1 MLTGHCE
8 NCRESRMSGSNG
20 TSLNWD
26 PYNPE
31 YFKNPHPVFARL
43 REEAPLY
50 YNEQYGFYA
59 VSRYA
64 DVERYLGDWERFS
77 SARGD
82 VLEMIK
88 ANMSVPKGQFIH
100 HDPPAH
106 TVYRKALMRVF
117 SPKRM
122 AALEPQI
129 RAFCA
134 RSLDPLV
141 ESGQFDFI
149 TNLGAEMPMR
159 VISMLLGIP
168 EEDQEA
174 IRERV
179 DANLRT
185 EVGKPIDYSTTHKIG
200 EGFEGYIDWRAE
212 HPSDDLMTDLMVMD
226 VEDETG
232 TTRKF
237 TRDEILVMVNIIAG
251 AGNETTNRLI
261 GWTGKIL
268 AENPDQRR
276 QIHENRALIPQAIEE
291 VLRYEPP
298 GPSVAR
304 YVTQDVEFHGMK
316 VPAGSAMVG
325 LIAAANRDDRKF
337 ADGGKFDIN
346 RKKVAHLTF
355 GYGFHNC
362 IGSALARV
370 EGRIALDEI
379 LNRFPEWDVD
389 LDNAYLSSTSTVRGW
404 ETLPAYTPK
413 AKRSPKAAASATAQA
428 PAAAPEIPGAE
439 RWALT
444 MQTPMGPQEMTLH
457 LVREATTLSG
467 MIESPMGSEV
477 IKDGQING
485 DTLTWVMDVKKP
497 MPIKLKFEAQVQGA
511 TLTGSA
517 KLGVFGKAKLE
528 GRRL

>member
-1 MLTGHCE
+1 MTA
-8 NCRESRMSGSNG
+8 SNG

-26 PYNPE
+26 PYNPD

-43 REEAPLY
+43 REEAPFY

-64 DVERYLGDWERFS
+64 DVERCLGDWERFS

-88 ANMSVPKGQFIH
+88 ANVPVPRGSFIH

-185 EVGKPIDYSTTHKIG
+185 EQGKPIDYSTNTKMG

-212 HPSDDLMTDLMVMD
+212 HPADDLMTDLMNIEF
-226 VEDETG
+226 EDETG
-232 TTRKF
+232 TQRKL
-237 TRDEILVMVNIIAG
+237 TRDEILVIVNILAG

-261 GWTGKIL
+261 GWTGKLL
-268 AENPDQRR
+268 AEHPDQRR
-276 QIHENRALIPQAIEE
+276 QIYENRALIPQAIEE
-291 VLRYEPP
+291 ILRYEPP
-298 GPSVAR
+298 GPAVAR
-304 YVTQDVEFHGMK
+304 CVTQEVEFHGAK
-316 VPAGSAMVG
+316 VPAGSVLVG
-325 LIAAANRDDRKF
+325 LIAAANRDERKF
-337 ADGGKFDIN
+337 TDGGRFDIN
-346 RKKVAHLTF
+346 RKKAPHLTF

-362 IGSALARV
+362 LGNALARV

-389 LDNAYLSSTSTVRGW
+389 LQSAYLSSTSTVRGW
-404 ETLPAYTPK
+404 ESLPAYTSK
-413 AKRSPKAAASATAQA
+413 AGRTPQASAPA
-428 PAAAPEIPGAE
+428 PAQTPAPPAAIPGAE
-439 RWALT
+439 QWQLT
-444 MQTPMGPQEMTLH
+444 LKTPMGPQEMTLH
-457 LVREATTLSG
+457 LVRDANTCTG
-467 MIESPMGSEV
+467 RIESPMGSEL
-477 IKDGQING
+477 IKNGQIDGN
-485 DTLTWVMDVKKP
+485 TLTWTMDVKKP
-497 MPIKLKFEAQVQGA
+497 MPIKLKFEAQVAGD
-511 TLTGSA
+511 TLTGHA
-517 KLGVFGKAKLE
+517 KLGVFGTAKLE